1 MDVKGEVT
9 HKEGILF
16 FSSSDTHGHT
26 FYFLTITRWLI
37 RLCCTNCLVYKLIG
51 LLTILYLS
59 MNINIITAFS
69 VALIKA
75 SDCN

>member
-16 FSSSDTHGHT
+16 FSSSDEEIDNTQSYI
-26 FYFLTITRWLI
+26 FTRWLI

>member
-9 HKEGILF
+9 HKEGTLF
-16 FSSSDTHGHT
+16 FSSSDEEIDSSHT

-37 RLCCTNCLVYKLIG
+37 RPCCTNCLVYKLIS

-59 MNINIITAFS
+59 ISTS
-69 VALIKA
+69 LQPLV
-75 SDCN
+75 SH